1 MTPTP
6 EGRIATRPQFPDMKI
21 PFYGRHLAALCNLCV
36 LCLNTTL
43 SCLRHRPPPEN
54 PGRHSRMAG
63 QETTGNRD
71 GNFARCRDGD
81 TKLKTASGTAVQAFT
96 NGIDRA
102 MNQNSLVK
110 RSIVFFLV
118 PNFSMIAFATAIE
131 PLRIA
136 NRMLGYDAYQWRLTS
151 VDGKPVTASNGVECA
166 VNASLEDE
174 RRYLQREQRPSMV
187 FVCSGVHVEEFRNKS
202 VFAWLRE
209 EYNRGVAVGGLCTG
223 AHILAAAGLLSGRRC
238 AIHWENLPGFSEAFP
253 KAEVYAD
260 LFEVDSNLYTCAGGT
275 ASLDMMLKLIG
286 DDFDANLVNK
296 ICEQALTDRVRSP
309 QDRQRLPLRARLGI
323 QNSKVLTIIEMM
335 EANLS
340 EPQALINVAHTIG
353 LSRRQVE
360 RLFRQEMGR
369 SPARYYLEIRLDR
382 ARHLL
387 LQSSMPVVEV
397 AVACG
402 FVSASHFS
410 KCYRELYGRSP
421 QQERAERKILVA
433 A

>member
-1 MTPTP
+1 MN
-6 EGRIATRPQFPDMKI
+6 DK
-21 PFYGRHLAALCNLCV
+21 
-36 LCLNTTL
+36 
-43 SCLRHRPPPEN
+43 
-54 PGRHSRMAG
+54 
-63 QETTGNRD
+63 
-71 GNFARCRDGD
+71 AR
-81 TKLKTASGTAVQAFT
+81 L
-96 NGIDRA
+96 
-102 MNQNSLVK
+102 K

-136 NRMLGYDAYQWRLTS
+136 NRMLGYEAYRWRLAS
-151 VDGKPVTASNGVECA
+151 ADGKPVIASSDIEFSANT
-166 VNASLEDE
+166 SLDDE
-174 RRYLQREQRPSMV
+174 RRNLIGENRPSMV
-187 FVCSGVHVEEFRNKS
+187 FVCSGVNVESYQNKS
-202 VFAWLRE
+202 ALAWLRE
-209 EYNRGVAVGGLCTG
+209 SYNRGISVGGLCTG
-223 AHILAAAGLLSGRRC
+223 AHILATAGLLSGKRC

-275 ASLDMMLKLIG
+275 AALDMMLKLIG
-286 DDFDANLVNK
+286 DDFDENLVNS
-296 ICEQALTDRVRSP
+296 ICEQALTDRVRKP
-309 QDRQRLPLRARLGI
+309 HDRQRLPLRARLGV
-323 QNSKVLTIIEMM
+323 QNSKVLSIIEMM
-335 EANLS
+335 EGCLTEPLS
-340 EPQALINVAHTIG
+340 LLDVAGNVG
-353 LSRRQVE
+353 LSRRQIE

-387 LQSSMPVVEV
+387 IQSSMPVVEV

-421 QQERAERKILVA
+421 QQERADRKQLIA